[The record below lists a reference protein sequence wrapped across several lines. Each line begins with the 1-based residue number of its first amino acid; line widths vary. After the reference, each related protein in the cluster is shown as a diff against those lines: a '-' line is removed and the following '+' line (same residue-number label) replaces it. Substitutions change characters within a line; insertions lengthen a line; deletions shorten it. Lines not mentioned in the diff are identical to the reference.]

1 MSIEI
6 ANMIYSQSISIYS
19 QIFNTQLAKD
29 DKFFIALYT
38 VPVHTNAL
46 LSQLQ
51 ANCQTVGS
59 SNISGNNVNVLQVMF
74 LHGVKLLSDAM
85 CYPEEETESVI
96 PPDTK
101 DSLGLK
107 RDSESILSG
116 VSPRPESV
124 HSEFDQGGEDI
135 TSLSGKVL
143 NSSNLHFLSEYSEG
157 DDITTLN
164 GKNSSRRGSNIS
176 DSSNQ
181 KPSLPKINSQPISL
195 NSGKNAF
202 EHIDEGL
209 RIEVICNILKTLSAW
224 FKNINATN
232 KTLRKSKNS
241 LGVLQDVDFLTTLFQ
256 LTNSNSSSS
265 LDETHLHKL
274 LKICAWYLNYAMA
287 YVEDNPAL
295 PEYKN
300 LGIVKE
306 IIFLLTDT
314 LKSIFA
320 SLLYHKDSSME
331 SAITESLLFT
341 FFKVDFCKVLDKLL
355 IITTPKLVGTEL
367 ENETQYKLPDIA
379 LSSETLMKLYNFIGA
394 LVNVPSRYLPVPTT
408 SLSGEITIMNKESL
422 NIYEH
427 YFCDLK
433 EFNEVTFNQ
442 EINLRFLPHYAIDFN
457 FYYNFKP
464 DLLMNQIKSGSFMNW
479 ITGNR
484 FNDNFYLNYDTCAT
498 VTSLS
503 ANYQFFN
510 LAETSEKYS
519 FIDELQSIEKR
530 RLSQLNQNKG
540 DDEDYIIDIYE
551 LLPMSL
557 MLFSYIKNP
566 TFLEQFTNQVH
577 KLEHRIE
584 DITPSD
590 NAYVEIYEIW
600 LCVLSY
606 TFQYQHKS
614 ILLQANTQISLLVLL
629 ELTSHHKM
637 INNREEP
644 HLVLDNIKNYQIN
657 EFKWK
662 LCHQRLPIV
671 PTNIG
676 KEGFKSS
683 LFYIL
688 DTLQIFIRF
697 NLTKRIN
704 LFNFKLVN
712 AIIYQIIQEFNN
724 TQSETLAIDSYPWG
738 EFFKSLTNLLLFIKK
753 HDLVATKH
761 ITDLGNV
768 NKLKSLVEEI
778 LIIIDLLLNEKFC
791 NIIQMT
797 NDVQSSGSHILKSIN
812 YELLYIILLNYQL
825 VDNLMKDFSLE
836 NAHHLPNLR
845 NCMDFLDSKFHL
857 TEESKQNEE
866 NKSKIDLIDFDYDSP
881 VLIKELSEY
890 AKHPATE
897 NIDSQ
902 VVYKY
907 KDTFKCINASD
918 VMSDSQKLKI
928 INIAL
933 EVY

>member
-1 MSIEI
+1 MS
-6 ANMIYSQSISIYS
+6 YSQSISIYS

-38 VPVHTNAL
+38 VPVHTDAL

-51 ANCQTVGS
+51 ANCQTIGS
-59 SNISGNNVNVLQVMF
+59 SNIPGNNVNVLQLMYI
-74 LHGVKLLSDAM
+74 HGLKLLSDAM
-85 CYPEEETESVI
+85 CYPEEETESSI
-96 PPDTK
+96 LSESK
-101 DSLGLK
+101 DLLGSK
-107 RDSESILSG
+107 KDSESILGG

-135 TSLSGKVL
+135 TSLSGKIL

-157 DDITTLN
+157 EDITTLN
-164 GKNSSRRGSNIS
+164 GKSNSNINEPANQ
-176 DSSNQ
+176 DS
-181 KPSLPKINSQPISL
+181 SLPKINSQPISL

-209 RIEVICNILKTLSAW
+209 RIEVICNILKTISAW
-224 FKNINATN
+224 FKNINTTN
-232 KTLRKSKNS
+232 KALRKSKNS

-256 LTNSNSSSS
+256 MNNSNSSSS
-265 LDETHLHKL
+265 LDESHLHKL
-274 LKICAWYLNYAMA
+274 LKICAWYLNYAIA

-306 IIFLLTDT
+306 IIFLLTDI

-331 SAITESLLFT
+331 LAITESLLFT

-355 IITTPKLVGTEL
+355 TITTPQLVETEL
-367 ENETQYKLPDIA
+367 ENEMQYKLPDIS

-408 SLSGEITIMNKESL
+408 SLSGDITIMNKESL

-433 EFNEVTFNQ
+433 EFNKATFNQ
-442 EINLRFLPHYAIDFN
+442 EINLRFLAHYAIDFN

-464 DLLMNQIKSGSFMNW
+464 DLLMDQIKSGSFMNW

-484 FNDNFYLNYDTCAT
+484 FNDNLYLNYDTFAN

-503 ANYQFFN
+503 ANYEFFN
-510 LAETSEKYS
+510 LAETSERYP
-519 FIDELQSIEKR
+519 FIDEVQLIEKR
-530 RLSQLNQNKG
+530 RLSQLNQSKG

-566 TFLEQFTNQVH
+566 SFLEQFTNQVH
-577 KLEHRIE
+577 KIEHKIE

-590 NAYVEIYEIW
+590 NTYVEIYEIW
-600 LCVLSY
+600 LCILSY

-614 ILLQANTQISLLVLL
+614 ILLQANTQLSLLILL
-629 ELTSHHKM
+629 ELTSHQKI
-637 INNREEP
+637 INDKEKP
-644 HLVLDNIKNYQIN
+644 LLVLDNIKNYQIN

-712 AIIYQIIQEFNN
+712 AIIYQIVQEFNKSE
-724 TQSETLAIDSYPWG
+724 SETLAIDSYPWG
-738 EFFKSLTNLLLFIKK
+738 EFFKSLTSLLLFIKK
-753 HDLVATKH
+753 HNLVTTKH
-761 ITDLGNV
+761 IIELGNV
-768 NKLKSLVEEI
+768 NKLKSLVEE
-778 LIIIDLLLNEKFC
+778 LFIIIDLLLNEKFG

-797 NDVQSSGSHILKSIN
+797 NDMQSSGSHILKSIN

-836 NAHHLPNLR
+836 NVHHLPNLR
-845 NCMDFLDSKFHL
+845 NCMNFLNNKFHL
-857 TEESKQNEE
+857 TEESKQYEE
-866 NKSKIDLIDFDYDSP
+866 NKSKIDLIDVDYDSP
-881 VLIKELSEY
+881 VLVKELSDY

-897 NIDSQ
+897 TIDSE

-928 INIAL
+928 INIAF